1 MKNFILALVS
11 LNFAFASDPTLCG
24 GVVGKRHIYGN
35 GFVAKTAKV
44 STDSF
49 VDYNAQVC
57 DRAIVEEG
65 SRIEGSSRIYG
76 RARIGKNVVVSG
88 RAEVYG
94 RAKAYGTSLVVIA
107 DQAEVFGNARVYGNA
122 AVFEDAKL
130 FGEATMIGNSKLCGQ
145 SQIKDEMVI
154 VSTELCDKDIP
165 EVGALPEPI
174 MAITSPADGYE
185 TTETTVDIEVETQV
199 DLNLVNANGVNCTST
214 GERKYFCQ
222 AIPLILGDNVI
233 SVEGVDS
240 EVRGTGIKTIK
251 VTRN

>member
-1 MKNFILALVS
+1 MKFFILVLAS
-11 LNFAFASDPTLCG
+11 LNFAYASDPTLCG
-24 GVVGKRHIYGN
+24 GALGKRHIYGN
-35 GFVAKTAKV
+35 GFVARTATV

-49 VDYNAQVC
+49 VDYDAQVC

-65 SRIEGSSRIYG
+65 SRIEGSSRVYG

-88 RAEVYG
+88 HAEVYG
-94 RAKAYGTSLVVIA
+94 RAKAFGTSLVVIA
-107 DQAEVFGNARVYGNA
+107 DQAQVFGNARVYGNA

-130 FGEATMIGNSKLCGQ
+130 FGEATMIGHSKLCGQ

-154 VSTELCDKDIP
+154 VSTELCDKDLP

-174 MAITSPADGYE
+174 LVITSPVDGFA
-185 TTETTVDIEVETQV
+185 TIATTVDVEVTTQV
-199 DLNLVNANGVNCTST
+199 DLNLVNANGIYCTST
-214 GERKYFCQ
+214 GAQTYFCQ
-222 AIPLILGDNVI
+222 AVPLNMGENTI

-240 EVRGTGIKTIK
+240 DFRSTGIKAIK